1 MRNTKQRQLILDFI
15 NNSYS
20 HPTAQEV
27 YYEMRCLIPN
37 ISLGTVYRLLNKLVL
52 DSEIKRIKM
61 PDNIDRYDRINDFHA
76 HFLCYECNKV
86 YDLKDFNV
94 LKFDLNNHLVM
105 DYEINLKGLCQD
117 CREGNIKN
125 GTKRK

>member
-1 MRNTKQRQLILDFI
+1 MRNTKQRQFILDFI
-15 NNSYS
+15 NHSYS

-27 YYEMRCLIPN
+27 YNKTRETIPN

-76 HFLCYECNKV
+76 HFLCYQCNKI
-86 YDLKDFNV
+86 YDLNDFDV
-94 LKFDLNNHLVM
+94 LNFKVNNHIVM

-117 CREGNIKN
+117 CKEGNIKN
-125 GTKRK
+125 GTKR